1 MSNKT
6 SRREF
11 LKKVS
16 LGISVLSLSAV
27 FPKCSSQ
34 QQKRP
39 NILFCL
45 SDDQSF
51 EHVSAHGCKFVNTPV
66 FDRIAKE
73 GVLFKSAFVSVPSCN
88 PSRSSILTGK
98 HFYLLKEASMNHT
111 PWPTDLEVYTDMLSD
126 VGYHVGYTGKGCAP
140 TDWHAGGRITNPAG
154 VEYNKYQDE
163 QDSKGIVP
171 IDYSR
176 NFEDFLEQRP
186 KGTPFC
192 FWYGCKDPHRVFQ
205 AGIGLREGKKPDDAE
220 VPPYYPDT
228 PEIRS
233 DLLDYAVHIESFDM
247 HLGRMLKML
256 EAKGEL
262 DNTIIVVT
270 SDNGMAF
277 PRAKATCY
285 DSGTHMPLA
294 IRWGNQV
301 KAGRV
306 VEDFVSFTD
315 FAPTFLE
322 AAGIEVP
329 LYMTGKSLIS
339 VLKSDQSGHIDP
351 ARNHVVFGIERHL
364 PGGRKDGNG
373 YPIRAIRNDKYLYI
387 KNYAPDRWP
396 VGSPVGRVWPDGDI
410 TGGFGDVD
418 GSPTKSSVW
427 KNREKYPEL
436 YEMAFGKRP
445 AKELYDVQKDPCQM
459 DNLADDSQFISIKK
473 MLAEQLD
480 KELKKSGDPRSNG
493 KDYLLDNYARKYT
506 YDVK

>member
-1 MSNKT
+1 MK
-6 SRREF
+6 RREF
-11 LKKVS
+11 LKEVS

-27 FPKCSSQ
+27 FPRCSS

-66 FDRIAKE
+66 FDRIARE
-73 GVLFKSAFVSVPSCN
+73 GVLFKNAFVSVPSCN
-88 PSRSSILTGK
+88 PSRASILTGMP
-98 HFYLLKEASMNHT
+98 FYRLEEACMNHT
-111 PWPTDLEVYTDMLSD
+111 PWPTDLEVYTDILSN

-154 VEYNKYQDE
+154 VEYNKYQEE

-171 IDYSR
+171 IDYSG

-186 KGTPFC
+186 KSAPFC
-192 FWYGCKDPHRVFQ
+192 FWYGCRDPHRPFQ
-205 AGIGLREGKKPDDAE
+205 AGIGLREGKKLKDVE
-220 VPPYYPDT
+220 VPPTLPDS
-228 PEIRS
+228 EEVRS

-270 SDNGMAF
+270 GDNGMAF

-294 IRWGNQV
+294 IRWGDKV
-301 KAGRV
+301 KAGQV
-306 VEDFVSFTD
+306 VDDFASFTD

-322 AAGIEVP
+322 AAGVKVP
-329 LYMTGKSLIS
+329 GNMLGKSLMPI
-339 VLKSDQSGHIDP
+339 LCARKSGQ
-351 ARNHVVFGIERHL
+351 IERDRDFIIVGVERHF
-364 PGGRKDGNG
+364 PGGRKDGWG

-387 KNYAPDRWP
+387 KNYSPDRWP
-396 VGSPVGRVWPDGDI
+396 VADPGGPVWPADDP
-410 TGGFGDVD
+410 TGGYGDVD
-418 GSPTKSSVW
+418 GSPSKTYLYNNKE
-427 KNREKYPEL
+427 NYPQL
-436 YEMAFGKRP
+436 FNLAFGKRP
-445 AKELYDVQKDPCQM
+445 AEELYEVEPDPYQM
-459 DNLADDSQFISIKK
+459 NNLADNPQYLTVKNE
-473 MLAEQLD
+473 LAQKLQE
-480 KELKKSGDPRSNG
+480 ELKRTEDPRAIG
-493 KDYLLDNYARKYT
+493 KGKKLDEYARLYT
-506 YDVK
+506 KSL